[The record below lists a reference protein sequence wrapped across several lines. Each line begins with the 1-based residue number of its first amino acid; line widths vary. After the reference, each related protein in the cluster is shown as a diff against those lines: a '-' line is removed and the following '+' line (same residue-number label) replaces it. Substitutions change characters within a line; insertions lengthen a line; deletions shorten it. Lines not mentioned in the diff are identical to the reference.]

1 MWLKIVDKFKEIN
14 STLDLGMDML
24 KHGESAYPA
33 DAWVEQQYMKEDSLE
48 LPAAS
53 SIDSD
58 ISSANNINSRKTSV
72 YSLQSKDGLP
82 PNMKYSRSASYN
94 NPQEMCPSQSKLM
107 TGMTQLAGNIIDF
120 LISGIKIM

>member
-1 MWLKIVDKFKEIN
+1 MWFKIVDKFKEIN
-14 STLDLGMDML
+14 STIDLGMDML

-48 LPAAS
+48 LPAAP

-94 NPQEMCPSQSKLM
+94 NPQEMFPSQSKLM
-107 TGMTQLAGNIIDF
+107 TGMTQLAGNIIFIDSSR
-120 LISGIKIM
+120 I